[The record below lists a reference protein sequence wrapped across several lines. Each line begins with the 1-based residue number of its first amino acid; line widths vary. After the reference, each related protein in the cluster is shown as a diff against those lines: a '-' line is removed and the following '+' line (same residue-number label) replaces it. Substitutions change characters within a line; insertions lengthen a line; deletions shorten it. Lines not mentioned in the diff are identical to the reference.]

1 VWFEEQQER
10 VAELGKNRPCWLR
23 SVLANDNHFA
33 VDHLAHDHVAKD
45 AARLQLRQQG
55 RGLHP
60 HGAKKM
66 QCPLDAQTT

>member
-1 VWFEEQQER
+1 
-10 VAELGKNRPCWLR
+10 
-23 SVLANDNHFA
+23 VLANDNHFA